1 MTQQPANTDF
11 SVIPQPFFRTK
22 RQYVADNPALTLGGI
37 DWLIFHKRE
46 ELLAAQAIAYFGN
59 KILII
64 PPNFNHFILSG
75 ETRQIG
81 GCANA

>member
-1 MTQQPANTDF
+1 MTQQSAHTDS
-11 SVIPQPFFRTK
+11 SVRFQPCFRTK
-22 RQYVADNPALTLGGI
+22 RQYVADNPAFTIGGI

-46 ELLAAQAIAYFGN
+46 ELLAAQAIAYFGS

-64 PPNFNHFILSG
+64 PPNFNLFILSG
-75 ETRQIG
+75 ETREIG